1 MTSNINLNN
10 YSFEFRP
17 TESTAG
23 GTLLYIA
30 NHLSFKSRNDLN
42 LYKTN
47 QLESTFIEI
56 LNSKKSNIFVGCL
69 YKHPVMD
76 NTDFNKNYLNPILD
90 KSSKENKQVFL
101 LGDFNIDLL
110 NYNDHQ
116 PTNEFLDS
124 LTSNS
129 FLPYILQPTRL
140 TSHSKTLIDNIFSNV
155 ISHEVTSGNI
165 TATISDHLPQ
175 FLFVPN
181 VFSNPSCQKSN
192 IYERDWSKFVQQN
205 FVLDY
210 FDKDWSDVLQ
220 LDQQDV
226 NLSINSF
233 LDKMNSILDEHGP
246 LKRVNKYK
254 LKFKSKPW
262 IIPAIQKSISV
273 KNNLIKKFIISKD
286 PQAKDIFHEQ
296 HKNYRNMLSTLLKK
310 AKQIVIINIFK
321 LI

>member
-30 NHLSFKSRNDLN
+30 NLLSFKSRNDLN

-90 KSSKENKQVFL
+90 KISKENKQVFL

-124 LTSNS
+124 LASNS